1 MRCTASALSE
11 YRRLA
16 SASAMTSASREAASA
31 GSCFATALSAHER
44 RRIRVFAQKAG
55 DESVLVRGVH
65 GAFRQRGHEPRA
77 CLEHQR
83 VVGFVLRGPH
93 GLDGLRGALRA
104 HDRFGNALS
113 RTAQLGVVADAQ
125 VVRRACAERV
135 LRRGGQRLRA
145 RFRQIAA
152 QPGGRP
158 LLDDG
163 ERGDGFG
170 VRSIDGS
177 AGLEKPTGIGGS
189 RLSVRVSCAEG
200 LARERHL
207 VERLPPKTG
216 DSRRKKASRERRRTR
231 RAAPSP

>member
-1 MRCTASALSE
+1 MSAAAYGSSPRKQATRAFSSVVSTVPSASAAMSRVRASNTSGSSVSSCVARTALMASVALCVRTTASATRS
-11 YRRLA
+11 
-16 SASAMTSASREAASA
+16 
-31 GSCFATALSAHER
+31 
-44 RRIRVFAQKAG
+44 
-55 DESVLVRGVH
+55 
-65 GAFRQRGHEPRA
+65 P
-77 CLEHQR
+77 
-83 VVGFVLRGPH
+83 
-93 GLDGLRGALRA
+93 
-104 HDRFGNALS
+104 

-170 VRSIDGS
+170 VCSIDGA

-189 RLSVRVSCAEG
+189 RLSVRVACAEG

-216 DSRRKKASRERRRTR
+216 DSRRRKASRERRRTR
-231 RAAPSP
+231 KAAPSPRRARSPGCR